1 VHPVPV
7 DPTQPETARAHTVL
21 SLVADQL
28 GCSLTSWH
36 STAIEPTD
44 GGYLYGYQ
52 LELRTA
58 DGGAESRLVFVED
71 AENPSRHP
79 EILRIPASDSDA
91 AVGVWIYPNDPG
103 LPALRT
109 LVDVPSAR
117 ATLSRMGLDIQPSA
131 VDVVSYRPGRRAVVR
146 IDAPTGHLYLKVVE
160 PAKAASIAERH
171 ELFRANAIP
180 VPRPLGWLPDGVLAL
195 SALSGVEAQS
205 VVLKMR
211 EPDAFLDQVEFL
223 MTLLAGVPAIN
234 AARASLLDRIGWYV
248 ERLAGRLPGE
258 TERIVALGKEI
269 SRVGADGRSYHSTP
283 VTVHG
288 DLHLGQLFV
297 DPDDECS
304 VTGML
309 DIDTAGAGDPAD
321 DAAAFYAHLVALG
334 ELAAE
339 GDADY
344 ANACWNMASHW
355 LGRWQRNK
363 NAGFASRARAIAAT
377 HLLGHAIRPLSVDAN
392 RASLRLLGRA
402 EELIAGA

>member
-1 VHPVPV
+1 MHPVPV
-7 DPTQPETARAHTVL
+7 DPTRPETARAHTVL
-21 SLVADQL
+21 SLVASQL
-28 GCSLTSWH
+28 GCTLTSWH

-58 DGGAESRLVFVED
+58 DGGLESRLVFVGDE
-71 AENPSRHP
+71 ENPSRHP
-79 EILRIPASDSDA
+79 EILHIPASESDA
-91 AVGVWIYPNDPG
+91 AVDVWIYPNDPG

-109 LVDVPSAR
+109 LVDAPSVHA
-117 ATLSRMGLDIQPSA
+117 ALSRMGLDIQPSA

-146 IDAPTGHLYLKVVE
+146 VDAPTGRVYLKVVE
-160 PAKAASIAERH
+160 AAKAASIAERH

-180 VPRPLGWLPDGVLAL
+180 VPRSLGWSADGVLAL
-195 SALSGVEAQS
+195 SALSGIEAQS
-205 VVLKMR
+205 IVLKMR
-211 EPDAFLDQVEFL
+211 EPDVFLDQVEFL
-223 MTLLAGVPAIN
+223 TTLLAGVPAIN
-234 AARASLLDRIGWYV
+234 AARPSLLDRIDWYV

-269 SRVGADGRSYHSTP
+269 SRVGADGRGYLSAP

-297 DPDDECS
+297 DPDDVCC

-334 ELAAE
+334 ELAAA
-339 GDADY
+339 GDSDY
-344 ANACWNMASHW
+344 ANACWKMADHW
-355 LGRWQRNK
+355 RARWQRNK
-363 NAGFASRARAIAAT
+363 NAGFASRARAIGAT

-392 RASLRLLGRA
+392 QASLRLLGRA